1 MTPSTMRALC
11 ELGAE
16 TVFTPEVAVK
26 TVDRSVVPEEP
37 VVPVDAA
44 TFAVE
49 VTVVELSL
57 GCLFRAACW
66 VA

>member
-11 ELGAE
+11 EVGAE
-16 TVFTPEVAVK
+16 TVFAPEVAVE
-26 TVDRSVVPEEP
+26 TVDETVVPEEL

-57 GCLFRAACW
+57 GCLFRAVCW